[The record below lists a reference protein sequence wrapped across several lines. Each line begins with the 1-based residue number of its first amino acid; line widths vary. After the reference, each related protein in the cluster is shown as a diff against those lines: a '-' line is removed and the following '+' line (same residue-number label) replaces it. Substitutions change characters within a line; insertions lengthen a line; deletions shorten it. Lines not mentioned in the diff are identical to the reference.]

1 MEEIIVENVQLKEDI
16 DRMTDELMEAV
27 DDQSEIRQKYE
38 QMELRLSTVRDIL
51 LKDISNTR
59 NPRVSYVGYIDE
71 ILELLSNLLL

>member
-71 ILELLSNLLL
+71 ILELLSNFLL